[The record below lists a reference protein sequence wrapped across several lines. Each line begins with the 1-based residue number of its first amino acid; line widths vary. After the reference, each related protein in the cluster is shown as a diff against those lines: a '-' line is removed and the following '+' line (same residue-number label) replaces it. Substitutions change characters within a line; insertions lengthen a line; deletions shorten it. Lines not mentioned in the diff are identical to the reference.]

1 MCVCIHTHS
10 PTHPPTHP
18 STHPHTHTHTHI
30 HTHAYACMHVH
41 FICTYVHAFH
51 MHMYVNA
58 GVSHGAVVYA
68 YMYAHS
74 ICMYVH
80 AYMYMQE

>member
-1 MCVCIHTHS
+1 
-10 PTHPPTHP
+10 
-18 STHPHTHTHTHI
+18 
-30 HTHAYACMHVH
+30 MHVY
-41 FICTYVHAFH
+41 ICI
-51 MHMYVNA
+51 YVNA

-80 AYMYMQE
+80 AYAVVYAYMYAHSICMYVHAYMYMQE

>member
-1 MCVCIHTHS
+1 
-10 PTHPPTHP
+10 
-18 STHPHTHTHTHI
+18 
-30 HTHAYACMHVH
+30 
-41 FICTYVHAFH
+41 

-74 ICMYVH
+74 ICMYVPAYAVVYAYMYAHSICMYVH